1 MDTMGLTT
9 HRTEPENQ
17 YSGQASL
24 KTLKAR
30 QKTVQFA
37 RRMLLAKPKRFCTDM
52 KYQEDPG

>member
-1 MDTMGLTT
+1 MGLTA

-30 QKTVQFA
+30 K
-37 RRMLLAKPKRFCTDM
+37 
-52 KYQEDPG
+52 KYDLPGEYS